1 MRQTQARHGLKR
13 KSLIKRVL
21 LRFIWVFA
29 EYKYHRMVDDL
40 GEAGELRKIPFSQ
53 KNPVCKKIIYIY
65 IYILHCGTFVS
76 SLSQLRENSL
86 TKAQYDHDNNLENL
100 LFLGTLVTRLSL
112 IPKAPFMTL

>member
-29 EYKYHRMVDDL
+29 EYKYQRMVDDL

-65 IYILHCGTFVS
+65 CTVVRLLVLAVS
-76 SLSQLRENSL
+76 SEK
-86 TKAQYDHDNNLENL
+86 T
-100 LFLGTLVTRLSL
+100 
-112 IPKAPFMTL
+112 P

>member
-13 KSLIKRVL
+13 KSLIKQVP

-53 KNPVCKKIIYIY
+53 KNPVCKKRKKYIY
-65 IYILHCGTFVS
+65 CTVIRLLVLAVS
-76 SLSQLRENSL
+76 SEK
-86 TKAQYDHDNNLENL
+86 T
-100 LFLGTLVTRLSL
+100 
-112 IPKAPFMTL
+112 P

>member
-40 GEAGELRKIPFSQ
+40 GEAGELSKKYHFLRKIPSA
-53 KNPVCKKIIYIY
+53 KK
-65 IYILHCGTFVS
+65 
-76 SLSQLRENSL
+76 
-86 TKAQYDHDNNLENL
+86 
-100 LFLGTLVTRLSL
+100 
-112 IPKAPFMTL
+112 

>member
-13 KSLIKRVL
+13 KSLIKRAL

-65 IYILHCGTFVS
+65 IYIYIYCTVVRLLVLAVS
-76 SLSQLRENSL
+76 SEK
-86 TKAQYDHDNNLENL
+86 T
-100 LFLGTLVTRLSL
+100 
-112 IPKAPFMTL
+112 P